1 MGKQGG
7 FKTNALHT
15 DRMDFCNIL
24 LQFWLKHGVLQR
36 IIGLQPLRLVGWL
49 FFFVAS
55 IDGKW

>member
-7 FKTNALHT
+7 FKTNALHA
-15 DRMDFCNIL
+15 DRMDFWNIL

-49 FFFVAS
+49 FLFAAS